1 MTESQYQIL
10 LVLSLFLWA
19 AFVWGQHKQWKAMI
33 MIAKAIDRQEKEI
46 EAIENQKGTTIDTL
60 RKVNGEVKFIRDI
73 LCLGVERKKNDI
85 T

>member
-1 MTESQYQIL
+1 
-10 LVLSLFLWA
+10 
-19 AFVWGQHKQWKAMI
+19 MI

-60 RKVNGEVKFIRDI
+60 RKVIGEVKFIRDI
-73 LCLGVERKKNDI
+73 LCLAVERKKNDI